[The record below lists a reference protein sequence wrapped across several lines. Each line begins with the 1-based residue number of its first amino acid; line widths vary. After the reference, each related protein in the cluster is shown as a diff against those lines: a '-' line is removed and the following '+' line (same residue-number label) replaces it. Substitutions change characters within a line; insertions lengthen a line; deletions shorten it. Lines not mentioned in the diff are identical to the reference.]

1 MYRMYDM
8 IMKKRSGAEH
18 TADEIRFIVEGF
30 TKGEIPD
37 YQMSAWLM
45 CVYYK
50 GMTHDETCALTHAMA
65 QSGDQ
70 LSLAAIHGV
79 KVDKHSTGG
88 VGDKTTFIVAPIL
101 ASLGVP
107 VAKMSGRGLGHTG
120 GTIDK
125 LEAIPGF
132 CVSIP
137 EAEFIEHVNSM
148 KLALVGQTGDLAPA
162 DKKIYAL
169 RDVTATVDSLPLIA
183 SSIMSKKLAA
193 GADAIVLD
201 VKCGSGAFMK
211 NETDAKALAQIMVDI
226 GKSAGRTCYG
236 VITDMNE
243 PLGCKVGNVLEVI
256 EAVQVLSMKDVKPY
270 LEPAACE
277 ELILSNTDVAI
288 VGDDSSSIL
297 ENYDGHGISRLLT
310 VSLTLAAYMYMAAG
324 KSDDFEAA
332 KAQCEKAIESG
343 AALAKFKEFVE
354 AQGGDGSYIDDVNKF
369 RLAANCVPI
378 VCEEDGYLAAC
389 NTSEVGMVNLILG
402 GGRATKDSTIN
413 LGVGLDI
420 RKHLGDV
427 VRKGDVL
434 AYMYIDDMGVFEEA
448 KKRLLGAY
456 TVEQRQIKPEKLVKD
471 IVM

>member
-1 MYRMYDM
+1 MRMYD
-8 IMKKRSGAEH
+8 ILHKKRDGLPLSDEEIAWFVAGY
-18 TADEIRFIVEGF
+18 TAGD
-30 TKGEIPD
+30 IPD
-37 YQMSAWLM
+37 YQASALLM
-45 CVYYK
+45 AIFLR
-50 GMTHDETCALTHAMA
+50 GMTEAETAALTMAMA
-65 QSGDQ
+65 RSGDTVD
-70 LSLAAIHGV
+70 LSAFGDRS
-79 KVDKHSTGG
+79 VDKHSTGG
-88 VGDKTTFIVAPIL
+88 VGDKTTLIVAPI
-101 ASLGVP
+101 
-107 VAKMSGRGLGHTG
+107 VAACGGKVTKMSGRGLGHTG

-125 LEAIPGF
+125 LEAISGF

-297 ENYDGHGISRLLT
+297 ESYDGHGISRLLT

-471 IVM
+471 IVV

>member
-1 MYRMYDM
+1 
-8 IMKKRSGAEH
+8 
-18 TADEIRFIVEGF
+18 
-30 TKGEIPD
+30 
-37 YQMSAWLM
+37 
-45 CVYYK
+45 
-50 GMTHDETCALTHAMA
+50 
-65 QSGDQ
+65 
-70 LSLAAIHGV
+70 
-79 KVDKHSTGG
+79 
-88 VGDKTTFIVAPIL
+88 
-101 ASLGVP
+101 
-107 VAKMSGRGLGHTG
+107 
-120 GTIDK
+120 
-125 LEAIPGF
+125 
-132 CVSIP
+132 
-137 EAEFIEHVNSM
+137 
-148 KLALVGQTGDLAPA
+148 
-162 DKKIYAL
+162 
-169 RDVTATVDSLPLIA
+169 
-183 SSIMSKKLAA
+183 
-193 GADAIVLD
+193 
-201 VKCGSGAFMK
+201 MK
-211 NETDAKALAQIMVDI
+211 NEADAKALAQIMVDI

-243 PLGCKVGNVLEVI
+243 PLGCKVGNALEVI
-256 EAVQVLSMKDVKPY
+256 EAVQVLAMKDVS
-270 LEPAACE
+270 LVEDN
-277 ELILSNTDVAI
+277 NTSTRE
-288 VGDDSSSIL
+288 G
-297 ENYDGHGISRLLT
+297 YDRHGIHRLLT

-456 TVEQRQIKPEKLVKD
+456 TIEQKQIKPEKLVKD
-471 IVM
+471 IVV

>member
-1 MYRMYDM
+1 MYDM

-18 TADEIRFIVEGF
+18 TSDEIRFIVEGF

-50 GMTHDETCALTHAMA
+50 GMTHDETCALTYAMA

-137 EAEFIEHVNSM
+137 EEEFIEHVNSM

-211 NETDAKALAQIMVDI
+211 NEADAKALAQIMVDI

-243 PLGCKVGNVLEVI
+243 PLGCKVGNALEVI
-256 EAVQVLSMKDVKPY
+256 EAVQVLSMKDVQPY
-270 LEPAACE
+270 LE
-277 ELILSNTDVAI
+277 SDVYEDEKRDS
-288 VGDDSSSIL
+288 VFTGDNNSSTR
-297 ENYDGHGISRLLT
+297 EGYDRHGIHRLLT

-343 AALAKFKEFVE
+343 AALAKFREFVE
-354 AQGGDGSYIDDVNKF
+354 AQGGDGTYIDDVNKF

-378 VCEEDGYLAAC
+378 ICEEDGYLSAC

-434 AYMYIDDMGVFEEA
+434 AYMYIDDMGVLEEA

-456 TVEQRQIKPEKLVKD
+456 TIEQKQIKPEKLVKD
-471 IVM
+471 IVA

>member
-8 IMKKRSGAEH
+8 IMKKRNGAEH

-65 QSGDQ
+65 ESGDQ

-137 EAEFIEHVNSM
+137 ETEFIEHVNSM

-211 NETDAKALAQIMVDI
+211 NEADAKALAQIMVDI

-243 PLGCKVGNVLEVI
+243 PLGCKVGNALEVI
-256 EAVQVLSMKDVKPY
+256 EAVQVLAMKDVKAY

-354 AQGGDGSYIDDVNKF
+354 AQGGDGTYIDDVNKF

-420 RKHLGDV
+420 RKHLGDA

-471 IVM
+471 IVV

>member
-50 GMTHDETCALTHAMA
+50 GMTHDETYALTHAMA

-211 NETDAKALAQIMVDI
+211 NEADAKALAQIMVDI

-243 PLGCKVGNVLEVI
+243 PLGCKVGNALEVI

-277 ELILSNTDVAI
+277 EQILSNTDVSM
-288 VGDDSSSIL
+288 VGGDSSSIL
-297 ENYDGHGISRLLT
+297 ESYDGHGISRLLT

-324 KSDDFEAA
+324 KSDDFEDA

-343 AALAKFKEFVE
+343 AALARFKEFVE
-354 AQGGDGSYIDDVNKF
+354 AQGGDGSYIDDVTKF

-420 RKHLGDV
+420 RKHLGNLV
-427 VRKGDVL
+427 QRGDVL
-434 AYMYIDDMGVFEEA
+434 AYMYIDDLSAFEEA
-448 KKRLLGAY
+448 KKRLIGAY
-456 TVEQRQIKPEKLVKD
+456 TIEKKQRKPEKLVKM
-471 IVM
+471 VVG

>member
-137 EAEFIEHVNSM
+137 EEEFIEHVNSM

-211 NETDAKALAQIMVDI
+211 NEADAKALAQIMVDI

-243 PLGCKVGNVLEVI
+243 PLGCKVGNALEVI

-270 LEPAACE
+270 LEPAASE
-277 ELILSNTDVAI
+277 ELNLSDTDVAM

-297 ENYDGHGISRLLT
+297 ESYDRHGISRLLT

-420 RKHLGDV
+420 RKHLGDA

-434 AYMYIDDMGVFEEA
+434 AYMYIDDMGVLEEA

-456 TVEQRQIKPEKLVKD
+456 TISKEIIQPEAIVKN
-471 IVM
+471 VVV

>member
-18 TADEIRFIVEGF
+18 TADEIRFIVKGF

-65 QSGDQ
+65 QTGDQ

-137 EAEFIEHVNSM
+137 ETEFIEHVNSM

-243 PLGCKVGNVLEVI
+243 PLGCKVGNALEVI
-256 EAVQVLSMKDVKPY
+256 EAVQVLAMKDVKAY

-427 VRKGDVL
+427 VQKGDVL

-456 TVEQRQIKPEKLVKD
+456 TIEKKQLKPEKLVKN
-471 IVM
+471 VVV